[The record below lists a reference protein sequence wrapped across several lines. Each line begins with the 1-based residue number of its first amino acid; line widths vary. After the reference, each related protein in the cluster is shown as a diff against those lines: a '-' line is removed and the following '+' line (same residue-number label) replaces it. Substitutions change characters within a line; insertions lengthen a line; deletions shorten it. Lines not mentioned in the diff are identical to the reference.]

1 LRVLLRQNASNDDL
15 CAALARIWWGRGDR
29 YSQLRAL
36 PVPPAS
42 IELSYP
48 WRVTLAHR
56 APFAG
61 IATD

>member
-1 LRVLLRQNASNDDL
+1 LRVLLRQSASNDDL

-42 IELSYP
+42 IELSY
-48 WRVTLAHR
+48 L
-56 APFAG
+56 G
-61 IATD
+61 G